1 MKISPIEKRSLV
13 DMAESKVRRAIVD
26 SGLKVGDV
34 LPGEMELAERLGVS
48 RNVMREALS
57 RLRMLGVLESR
68 KRRGMVLT
76 EPDLLGGIAKV
87 LDLPVLGD
95 RAKHDLF
102 ELRLV
107 VELGIS
113 DLIFLRKTDSDML
126 LLKRIVIREES
137 MAKGTIVPVEC
148 EVSFHTQLY
157 RMAGNET
164 LRRFQSLLEPFF
176 NWESEYDKELGNHP
190 DDGTVTHRQLF
201 EILSSGTVEQFRA
214 AIQKHLQPHIDKINN
229 IRLSEESL

>member
-13 DMAESKVRRAIVD
+13 DIAESKVRRAILD

-34 LPGEMELAERLGVS
+34 LPGEMELADQLGVS

-57 RLRMLGVLESR
+57 RLKMLGVLESR

-107 VELGIS
+107 VELGIA
-113 DLIFLRKTDSDML
+113 DLIFLRKTDADML
-126 LLKRIVIREES
+126 ILQRIVNREES
-137 MAKGTIVPVEC
+137 MAQGTIVPVEC

-164 LRRFQSLLEPFF
+164 LRRFQALLEPFF
-176 NWESEYDKELGNHP
+176 NWESEYEKDMHKHLDN
-190 DDGTVTHRQLF
+190 GTVTHRQLF
-201 EILSSGTVEQFRA
+201 DILNQGTADQFRA
-214 AIQKHLQPHIDKINN
+214 AIQKHLQPHIDKVNA
-229 IRLSEESL
+229 IRSSEHSL